1 MNRKILFLT
10 SARYPTEKAYGVTTG
25 NTVRALREMG
35 EEIEIWNPGNS
46 GNDEYGNKL
55 VLIGKKNRIDRKKLY
70 ELTILGIDRWTYY
83 LDQLKFSLDSLK
95 GIMKEN
101 ENLCVWSR
109 FPLVCLFPAISRN
122 VKLVVIELHHQP
134 NFIARQ
140 ILRIIKRIKPLK
152 VALISRK
159 AEDQFNL
166 FDFGIETF
174 TLEMSVPESF
184 IHQNLV
190 PLESPPVISFL
201 GKSQSSGHSNN
212 LELMFEAFSK
222 MKISHQVA
230 IEIVGLEKTESERFN
245 RFARQLSI
253 PSTQLKFIDHL
264 THTNVSEYLNRI
276 SIGLVPYE
284 LNKYN
289 SGRFPIKI
297 IEYASKGIWILAPEK
312 FVNNLQIPTDIIQT
326 YKDGDSL
333 DLSEKLDV
341 LIEEIRSTG
350 RRNLAAIEF
359 AKLHTYKNRAA
370 KLSFQLGL

>member
-1 MNRKILFLT
+1 
-10 SARYPTEKAYGVTTG
+10 
-25 NTVRALREMG
+25 
-35 EEIEIWNPGNS
+35 
-46 GNDEYGNKL
+46 
-55 VLIGKKNRIDRKKLY
+55 
-70 ELTILGIDRWTYY
+70 
-83 LDQLKFSLDSLK
+83 
-95 GIMKEN
+95 
-101 ENLCVWSR
+101 
-109 FPLVCLFPAISRN
+109 LFPAISRN

-184 IHQNLV
+184 IHQNVV

-264 THTNVSEYLNRI
+264 PHTNVSEYLNRI

-312 FVNNLQIPTDIIQT
+312 FANNLQIPTDIIQT
-326 YKDGDSL
+326 YKDGDPL

-359 AKLHTYKNRAA
+359 AQLHTYKNRAA
-370 KLSFQLGL
+370 KLVLQLGL